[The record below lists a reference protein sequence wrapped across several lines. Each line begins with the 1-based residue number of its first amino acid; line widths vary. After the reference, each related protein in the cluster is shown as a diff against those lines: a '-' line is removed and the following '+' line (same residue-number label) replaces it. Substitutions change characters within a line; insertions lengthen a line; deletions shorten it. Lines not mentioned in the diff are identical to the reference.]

1 MITPE
6 EFIQNSELLT
16 DIFGQVP
23 KFHDGEIISLNL
35 EVSSTVSYPKMRL
48 LIDILH
54 FGKHYHI
61 VVEFNEII
69 KNSFEN
75 FGNQNS
81 VWEMNFE
88 KQENVLCR
96 IEGNCGLSAEL
107 ECKTVKII
115 SVKMQNTNR
124 KTVQTK

>member
-35 EVSSTVSYPKMRL
+35 EISPTAFYPKMRL

-54 FGKHYHI
+54 FGKHY
-61 VVEFNEII
+61 
-69 KNSFEN
+69 
-75 FGNQNS
+75 
-81 VWEMNFE
+81 
-88 KQENVLCR
+88 LDC
-96 IEGNCGLSAEL
+96 C
-107 ECKTVKII
+107 
-115 SVKMQNTNR
+115 
-124 KTVQTK
+124 

>member
-1 MITPE
+1 LVNIT
-6 EFIQNSELLT
+6 
-16 DIFGQVP
+16 
-23 KFHDGEIISLNL
+23 
-35 EVSSTVSYPKMRL
+35 
-48 LIDILH
+48 LIA
-54 FGKHYHI
+54 
-61 VVEFNEII
+61 VEFNEII

-88 KQENVLCR
+88 KQENVLCT

-115 SVKMQNTNR
+115 SVKMQSHNN
-124 KTVQTK
+124 KAVQQQ